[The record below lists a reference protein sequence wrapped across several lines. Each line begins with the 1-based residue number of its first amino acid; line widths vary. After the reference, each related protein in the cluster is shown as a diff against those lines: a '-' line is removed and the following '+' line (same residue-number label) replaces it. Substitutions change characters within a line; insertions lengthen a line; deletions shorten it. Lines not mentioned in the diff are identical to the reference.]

1 VAHKC
6 KSSQYSNMRPR
17 YFLGRT
23 IPEAAGIAAAAA
35 LGYIAFQLTKGMSF
49 GGQAGK
55 MHLLL
60 IFAAVALPIVVGF
73 VFFMD
78 GAEPYPRQVV
88 GYLRRRAVALVRS
101 TPTRVRARAVG
112 APTPDGPAIDVQIK
126 NENPQAASTL
136 SQPPESLKHY
146 LTSYSPTTHARAAE
160 ATDLTGRIIARL
172 RRPRPTV
179 EEAR

>member
-1 VAHKC
+1 MAHKC

-35 LGYIAFQLTKGMSF
+35 LGYIVFQLTKGMTYA
-49 GGQAGK
+49 GQGGK
-55 MHLLL
+55 MHLLV
-60 IFAAVALPIVVGF
+60 IFAAVALPLVVGF

-88 GYLRRRAVALVRS
+88 GYLRRRAVAMVRRA
-101 TPTRVRARAVG
+101 PTKVRA
-112 APTPDGPAIDVQIK
+112 
-126 NENPQAASTL
+126 
-136 SQPPESLKHY
+136 
-146 LTSYSPTTHARAAE
+146 HARGTMPGAARPALPARTATTAARSAE
-160 ATDLTGRIIARL
+160 ATDLTGRLIARL

-179 EEAR
+179 EEA

>member
-1 VAHKC
+1 MAQKC

-35 LGYIAFQLTKGMSF
+35 LGYSAFQFTKSMTYA
-49 GGQAGK
+49 GQAGK

-60 IFAAVALPIVVGF
+60 IFAAVALPLVIGF

-88 GYLRRRAVALVRS
+88 GYLRRRTTALVRRAPS
-101 TPTRVRARAVG
+101 RRRVHAHGTPARVS
-112 APTPDGPAIDVQIK
+112 PISPAI
-126 NENPQAASTL
+126 PARPST
-136 SQPPESLKHY
+136 
-146 LTSYSPTTHARAAE
+146 RGAE
-160 ATDLTGRIIARL
+160 ATDLTGRLIARL
-172 RRPRPTV
+172 RRPRQAAA
-179 EEAR
+179 EEAS

>member
-1 VAHKC
+1 MAHKC

-35 LGYIAFQLTKGMSF
+35 LGYIAFQLTKGMTYA
-49 GGQAGK
+49 GQAGK

-60 IFAAVALPIVVGF
+60 IFAAVALPLVIGF

-88 GYLRRRAVALVRS
+88 GYLRRRAAATMRR
-101 TPTRVRARAVG
+101 TPHRLRARARG
-112 APTPDGPAIDVQIK
+112 
-126 NENPQAASTL
+126 AASGVARPAL
-136 SQPPESLKHY
+136 PERAV
-146 LTSYSPTTHARAAE
+146 TVARPAE
-160 ATDLTGRIIARL
+160 ATDLTGQLIARL
-172 RRPRPTV
+172 RRPRPTATA

>member
-1 VAHKC
+1 VAHTC

-35 LGYIAFQLTKGMSF
+35 LGYIAFQLTKGMTYA
-49 GGQAGK
+49 GQAGK

-88 GYLRRRAVALVRS
+88 GYLRRRAVAMVRRA
-101 TPTRVRARAVG
+101 PTKVRAHARG
-112 APTPDGPAIDVQIK
+112 
-126 NENPQAASTL
+126 TL
-136 SQPPESLKHY
+136 SGA
-146 LTSYSPTTHARAAE
+146 ARPAE
-160 ATDLTGRIIARL
+160 ATDLTGRVIARL

-179 EEAR
+179 EEA

>member
-1 VAHKC
+1 MAHHC
-6 KSSQYSNMRPR
+6 RSSQYSNMRPR

-35 LGYIAFQLTKGMSF
+35 LGYIAFQLTKGMTF
-49 GGQAGK
+49 GGQTGK

-60 IFAAVALPIVVGF
+60 IFAAVALPLIVGF

-88 GYLRRRAVALVRS
+88 GYLRRRAVALVRRA
-101 TPTRVRARAVG
+101 PTKVRAH
-112 APTPDGPAIDVQIK
+112 APG
-126 NENPQAASTL
+126 TL
-136 SQPPESLKHY
+136 SGAARPSLPARTAVRPPEA
-146 LTSYSPTTHARAAE
+146 TD
-160 ATDLTGRIIARL
+160 TDLTGRVIARL

-179 EEAR
+179 EEA

>member
-35 LGYIAFQLTKGMSF
+35 LGYSAFQFTKGMTYA
-49 GGQAGK
+49 GQAGK

-60 IFAAVALPIVVGF
+60 IFAAVALPIVIGF

-78 GAEPYPRQVV
+78 GAEPYPRQGV
-88 GYLRRRAVALVRS
+88 GYLRRRTAALVRRA
-101 TPTRVRARAVG
+101 PTKVRAHARGTLPGSAR
-112 APTPDGPAIDVQIK
+112 PAL
-126 NENPQAASTL
+126 PARTA
-136 SQPPESLKHY
+136 
-146 LTSYSPTTHARAAE
+146 TTAARAAE
-160 ATDLTGRIIARL
+160 ATDLTGRLIARL

-179 EEAR
+179 EEA

>member
-1 VAHKC
+1 MAHKC
-6 KSSQYSNMRPR
+6 KSTQYSNMRPR
-17 YFLGRT
+17 YVLGRT

-35 LGYIAFQLTKGMSF
+35 LGYIAFQLTKGLAY

-60 IFAAVALPIVVGF
+60 IFAAVALPIVIGF

-88 GYLRRRAVALVRS
+88 GYLRRRAGATARRAPDRLRA
-101 TPTRVRARAVG
+101 RVRG
-112 APTPDGPAIDVQIK
+112 
-126 NENPQAASTL
+126 AASGA
-136 SQPPESLKHY
+136 
-146 LTSYSPTTHARAAE
+146 ARPALPARTVTVARPAE
-160 ATDLTGRIIARL
+160 ATDLTGRLIARL
-172 RRPRPTV
+172 RRPRPAATT

>member
-1 VAHKC
+1 MAHKC
-6 KSSQYSNMRPR
+6 RSSQYSNMRPR

-35 LGYIAFQLTKGMSF
+35 LGYAMFQFTKGMTYA
-49 GGQAGK
+49 GQAGK

-88 GYLRRRAVALVRS
+88 GYLRRRTVALVRHA
-101 TPTRVRARAVG
+101 PHKVRARAR
-112 APTPDGPAIDVQIK
+112 
-126 NENPQAASTL
+126 STL
-136 SQPPESLKHY
+136 SGATRPALPKR
-146 LTSYSPTTHARAAE
+146 TAAHSHE

-179 EEAR
+179 EEAS

>member
-1 VAHKC
+1 VAHTC

-35 LGYIAFQLTKGMSF
+35 LGYSAFQLTTGMTYA
-49 GGQAGK
+49 GQAGK

-60 IFAAVALPIVVGF
+60 IFAAVALPIVIGF

-88 GYLRRRAVALVRS
+88 GYLHRRTVALVRRAPR
-101 TPTRVRARAVG
+101 TVRAHAHG
-112 APTPDGPAIDVQIK
+112 APTPAGLA
-126 NENPQAASTL
+126 
-136 SQPPESLKHY
+136 
-146 LTSYSPTTHARAAE
+146 SPTTHARAAE
-160 ATDLTGRIIARL
+160 ATDLTGRVIARL

-179 EEAR
+179 EEA

>member
-1 VAHKC
+1 MQEFAVQQHA
-6 KSSQYSNMRPR
+6 PR

-35 LGYIAFQLTKGMSF
+35 LGYSAFQFTKGMIYA
-49 GGQAGK
+49 GQAGK

-60 IFAAVALPIVVGF
+60 IFAAVALPLVIGF

-88 GYLRRRAVALVRS
+88 GYLRRRTVARVRRA
-101 TPTRVRARAVG
+101 PGQVRARARSTVAG
-112 APTPDGPAIDVQIK
+112 AARPAL
-126 NENPQAASTL
+126 PARTATTAARS
-136 SQPPESLKHY
+136 
-146 LTSYSPTTHARAAE
+146 AE
-160 ATDLTGRIIARL
+160 ATDLTGRLIAHL

-179 EEAR
+179 EEA

>member
-1 VAHKC
+1 MAHTC

-35 LGYIAFQLTKGMSF
+35 LGYSAFQLTKGMTYA
-49 GGQAGK
+49 GQAGK

-60 IFAAVALPIVVGF
+60 IFAAVALPIVIGF

-88 GYLRRRAVALVRS
+88 GYLRRRAVAAIRS
-101 TPTRVRARAVG
+101 APTRVRARARTRAHG
-112 APTPDGPAIDVQIK
+112 APTPASPA
-126 NENPQAASTL
+126 
-136 SQPPESLKHY
+136 
-146 LTSYSPTTHARAAE
+146 SPTTHAQAAE
-160 ATDLTGRIIARL
+160 TIDLTGRLIARL

-179 EEAR
+179 EEA

>member
-35 LGYIAFQLTKGMSF
+35 LGYSAFQLTKGMTYA
-49 GGQAGK
+49 GQAGK

-60 IFAAVALPIVVGF
+60 IFAAVALPLVIGF

-88 GYLRRRAVALVRS
+88 GYLRRRTVARVRRA
-101 TPTRVRARAVG
+101 PRQVRARARG
-112 APTPDGPAIDVQIK
+112 TLSGAARPALPAPTATTAARPPA
-126 NENPQAASTL
+126 
-136 SQPPESLKHY
+136 
-146 LTSYSPTTHARAAE
+146 
-160 ATDLTGRIIARL
+160 ATDLTGRLIARL
-172 RRPRPTV
+172 RRPHQTV
-179 EEAR
+179 EEA

>member
-1 VAHKC
+1 MAHHC

-17 YFLGRT
+17 YVLGRT
-23 IPEAAGIAAAAA
+23 IPEAVGIAAAVVV
-35 LGYIAFQLTKGMSF
+35 GYVMFQLTHGMTY

-60 IFAAVALPIVVGF
+60 IFAAVALPLVIGF

-88 GYLRRRAVALVRS
+88 GYLRRRAAATMRR
-101 TPTRVRARAVG
+101 TPHRLRARARG
-112 APTPDGPAIDVQIK
+112 
-126 NENPQAASTL
+126 AASGVARPAL
-136 SQPPESLKHY
+136 PERAV
-146 LTSYSPTTHARAAE
+146 TVARPAA
-160 ATDLTGRIIARL
+160 APDLTGQLIARL
-172 RRPRPTV
+172 RRPRPTATA

>member
-1 VAHKC
+1 VAHTC

-35 LGYIAFQLTKGMSF
+35 LGYIAFQLTKGMTYA
-49 GGQAGK
+49 GQAGK

-60 IFAAVALPIVVGF
+60 IFAAVALPLVIGF

-88 GYLRRRAVALVRS
+88 GYLRRRAVAMARRA
-101 TPTRVRARAVG
+101 PDQVRA
-112 APTPDGPAIDVQIK
+112 
-126 NENPQAASTL
+126 
-136 SQPPESLKHY
+136 
-146 LTSYSPTTHARAAE
+146 HARGAGPGAARPALPARPIARPAE
-160 ATDLTGRIIARL
+160 ATDLTGRLIARL
-172 RRPRPTV
+172 RRPRPATA
-179 EEAR
+179 EEA

>member
-1 VAHKC
+1 MAHHC
-6 KSSQYSNMRPR
+6 RSSQYSNMRPR

-23 IPEAAGIAAAAA
+23 IPEAAGIAAAAVC
-35 LGYIAFQLTKGMSF
+35 GYLMVQLTTAMTY

-60 IFAAVALPIVVGF
+60 IFAAVALPLVIGF

-88 GYLRRRAVALVRS
+88 GYLRRRTVALVRRA
-101 TPTRVRARAVG
+101 PARLRARTHGMPARV
-112 APTPDGPAIDVQIK
+112 GPA
-126 NENPQAASTL
+126 
-136 SQPPESLKHY
+136 
-146 LTSYSPTTHARAAE
+146 SPVIPARPAE

-172 RRPRPTV
+172 RRPRPTM
-179 EEAR
+179 EEAS

>member
-35 LGYIAFQLTKGMSF
+35 LGYIVFQLTKSMTYA
-49 GGQAGK
+49 GQAGK

-60 IFAAVALPIVVGF
+60 IFAAVALPLVIAF

-88 GYLRRRAVALVRS
+88 GSL
-101 TPTRVRARAVG
+101 PTRTATTAAR
-112 APTPDGPAIDVQIK
+112 PA
-126 NENPQAASTL
+126 A
-136 SQPPESLKHY
+136 
-146 LTSYSPTTHARAAE
+146 
-160 ATDLTGRIIARL
+160 ATDLTGRLIARL
-172 RRPRPTV
+172 RRPRPV
-179 EEAR
+179 ASAVAEEA

>member
-1 VAHKC
+1 MSRQGRIAVAHKC

-23 IPEAAGIAAAAA
+23 IPEAAGLAAAAA
-35 LGYIAFQLTKGMSF
+35 LGYIAFQLTKGMTYA
-49 GGQAGK
+49 GQAGK

-88 GYLRRRAVALVRS
+88 GYLRRHTVAAVRS

-112 APTPDGPAIDVQIK
+112 APTPDGPA
-126 NENPQAASTL
+126 
-136 SQPPESLKHY
+136 
-146 LTSYSPTTHARAAE
+146 SPTTHARAAE

-179 EEAR
+179 EEA